1 MILSRIKM
9 KDIVDNEFHSQFQIS
24 SYDYTVYTIVAS
36 ISTINQGSLGISI
49 SYQGGDYAHMYVRQG
64 INNMIYIYK
73 YNFSAA
79 LFNKVVGKILHC
91 HNKQLHYKC
100 IYTGCTDI
108 IGLINKVLQY
118 GTQIIN

>member
-9 KDIVDNEFHSQFQIS
+9 KDIVDNEFYSQLQIA
-24 SYDYTVYTIVAS
+24 SYDYPIYTIVTS

-49 SYQGGDYAHMYVRQG
+49 SYRGGDYAHMYVSQR
-64 INNMIYIYK
+64 IHNMTYTYK

-79 LFNKVVGKILHC
+79 LFNKVVGRMLHC

-100 IYTGCTDI
+100 VYSGYTDWSSVKI
-108 IGLINKVLQY
+108 
-118 GTQIIN
+118 